1 MPEFRFQAR
10 HLTGEP
16 VFGMREAPSA
26 EVLTQQLQSEGL
38 LEVKV
43 VPLLAV
49 ADLFPA
55 ARSVPRLV
63 QLRVGERLRE
73 ALLLHLPAHETVR
86 AIADE
91 PFLHPVLLVW
101 PWLIACSVLFS
112 LILLLLTAVIPVFP
126 AWVFQASV
134 AVSVL
139 LFLFGFVLRS
149 RLQRRPQE
157 LLRRLADELE
167 QGQGTVEGVRAF
179 LPNELRGLDF
189 GGLDESRKTG
199 LLAELLPALGRL
211 RLQRYRLATVLLGPL
226 PFGLLLTGGL
236 AVVSA
241 TLLPQIRDAIM
252 SFGTSYV
259 FASADSWL
267 LGISLAGAVILLGVF
282 VVVSLNVS
290 TGRCEGLVGRIP
302 LVGRSLIWLSQATF
316 CRVLAA
322 HLRQEGVAAGMV
334 RSAAAVTGGA
344 GIRREAAEVAA
355 VLESGQSA
363 PEVPGRWLNGVPLV
377 LLTKPDGRPL
387 SEDDSRQIS
396 NAFDGMA
403 GAFEA
408 ASRGDAGFSALVFSM
423 CIVSFCGLLLAAVWL
438 IVLVPLVRLLDD
450 LSMLV
455 PEIERL
461 TAGGLWS

>member
-1 MPEFRFQAR
+1 MPEFRYQAR

-16 VFGMREAPSA
+16 VFGMREAASTEA
-26 EVLTQQLQSEGL
+26 LMQQLQSEGL
-38 LEVKV
+38 LELRV
-43 VPLLAV
+43 VPLLSV
-49 ADLFPA
+49 SEVFPA
-55 ARSVPRLV
+55 ARAVPRLV

-86 AIADE
+86 AVADE

-101 PWLIACSVLFS
+101 PWLLACGVLFS

-126 AWVFQASV
+126 AWVFRASV
-134 AVSVL
+134 AVCVL
-139 LFLFGFVLRS
+139 LLLSGYVLRN

-167 QGQGTVEGVRAF
+167 RGQGTVEGVRPF
-179 LPNELRGLDF
+179 LPKELRGLDF

-211 RLQRYRLATVLLGPL
+211 RLQRYRLAMVLLGPL
-226 PFGLLLTGGL
+226 PFGLLLTVGL

-241 TLLPQIRDAIM
+241 TLLPQISDAIAA
-252 SFGTSYV
+252 FGTTYV

-267 LGISLAGAVILLGVF
+267 FGISLAGAVVLLCVF
-282 VVVSLNVS
+282 IVVSLNVF

-322 HLRQEGVAAGMV
+322 HLRQQGGAAGMV
-334 RSAAAVTGGA
+334 RSAAAVTGGS

-355 VLESGQSA
+355 VLEAGRSA

-377 LLTKPDGRPL
+377 LLTKPDGCPL
-387 SEDDSRQIS
+387 PEDDSQQIS
-396 NAFDGMA
+396 KAFDGMA

-408 ASRGDAGFSALVFSM
+408 ASRGDAGFSALIFSM
-423 CIVSFCGLLLAAVWL
+423 CIVSFSGLLLAAVWL
-438 IVLVPLVRLLDD
+438 MVLVPLMRLLGA
-450 LSMLV
+450 LSRFV
-455 PEIERL
+455 PEIELL
-461 TAGGLWS
+461 TTGGLWS